1 MNARTRKLMTL
12 VAVVLTFCLCSLE
25 QATSAQSPN
34 SNCKQVKGSLA
45 VNFGPG
51 VANGTIT
58 NGGVLNGTIATTF
71 NAGSVVPTAD
81 PAAVSFTGS
90 STITTNG
97 GTIVT
102 HEVYVFDF
110 VRSWTTAMLRIDSA
124 ASTGAFAGATGVIFL
139 NSNSASPE
147 SGQGELAGQICY
159 ANE

>member
-1 MNARTRKLMTL
+1 MYAKTRKLMTL
-12 VAVVLTFCLCSLE
+12 VAVVLTFCLCPL
-25 QATSAQSPN
+25 ARTASAQSPN

-58 NGGVLNGTIATTF
+58 NGGFLNGTIATTF
-71 NAGSVVPTAD
+71 NAGVVPTAD

-110 VRSWTTAMLRIDSA
+110 VRSLTSALLRIDSA
-124 ASTGAFAGATGVIFL
+124 TSTGAFAGATGVIFL
-139 NSNSASPE
+139 NSSSASLE
-147 SGQGELAGQICY
+147 SGQGELAGQICF
-159 ANE
+159 ATE